1 MLILKKIQP
10 RRNRIW
16 REFWIE
22 KLMKDDERND
32 DVKKRLIDDLKD
44 VQRKRQTEQRDR
56 WLKF

>member
-1 MLILKKIQP
+1 
-10 RRNRIW
+10 
-16 REFWIE
+16 
-22 KLMKDDERND
+22 MKDDERND